1 MSKRRVFL
9 SSFFFYLWFYFFSP
23 PSSVHHAHSSP
34 ADICVYCGLSSV
46 RGSLIFK
53 KEVRMRNG
61 KKRGIKHTL
70 TISWTRSKTNCA
82 VACAS
87 PLVHMHACPC
97 IRLLSGVAKL
107 IYVRAELRNW
117 SAGIQIPPP
126 PLAPNQTPD
135 ITNQILTFGTGIF
148 GCWCTPGVW
157 LMKAPLWHT
166 LRLLLRR
173 YQGELVGWWNISGGN
188 AAGRDIDQVYL
199 QLWCR
204 SDRSGSRGGG
214 RFRSTFVYMT

>member
-1 MSKRRVFL
+1 MFNSVKKKGF
-9 SSFFFYLWFYFFSP
+9 SFFFFFFFTSASIFFSP

-34 ADICVYCGLSSV
+34 TDGCVYRGLPSV

-70 TISWTRSKTNCA
+70 TISWKRSKTNCA

-107 IYVRAELRNW
+107 IYVRAEPRNW

-126 PLAPNQTPD
+126 PLPPQPNSRHNKSDPD
-135 ITNQILTFGTGIF
+135 
-148 GCWCTPGVW
+148 
-157 LMKAPLWHT
+157 LWHRH
-166 LRLLLRR
+166 LWLLMHTWGMNYESAALTHTAAAPAP
-173 YQGELVGWWNISGGN
+173 VPGW
-188 AAGRDIDQVYL
+188 AGRMVKH
-199 QLWCR
+199 
-204 SDRSGSRGGG
+204 
-214 RFRSTFVYMT
+214 